1 MGGGTDWRERIEV
14 SMCDWRRS
22 RREAFVVLEEV
33 VVVAERVGEGGRP
46 SVSKEEDMVVGR

>member
-1 MGGGTDWRERIEV
+1 M
-14 SMCDWRRS
+14 
-22 RREAFVVLEEV
+22 VLEEV